1 MTFSTSQELASSCW
15 PLTVVSLQT
24 EPAGGALR
32 TDSAL
37 VRMFIIADSPLV
49 RMFIIIADSPRRLEE
64 TNRRVVFFY
73 IKTRSVFLKSIRILT
88 ALQVRRPLFDPLRQK
103 QLQLAGRRSEA
114 RPSGSGRQD

>member
-73 IKTRSVFLKSIRILT
+73 IKTRSVFKSIT

-103 QLQLAGRRSEA
+103 QLQLACRRSEA